1 MKAIVLVDNHWGIGR
16 GNNLLIK
23 IPEDM
28 KKFRH
33 FTLNNAVIMGRK
45 TMESMGCKPLKDRL
59 NIVLTRNYDIYY
71 SGFIFVHSEKELI
84 YYLSEHNLFDKSW
97 VIGGSEIYSLLL
109 KYCMEIRV
117 TKVDADLHAD
127 TYIDNLD
134 ADSSTWIQNAVI
146 DEPIMYENYRISFLA
161 YTNMNAFIQFMETV
175 VFKRK
180 LHNFEKLFF
189 EAGIRNFKPIA
200 DQSKIYGDIKSTI
213 DTINNIDIETRSTS
227 TCYDHQFTPQTF
239 SQIPHNSNTR
249 MIAKGDNIDDTKL

>member
-16 GNNLLIK
+16 ENDLLIK
-23 IPEDM
+23 ISEDM

-33 FTLNNAVIMGRK
+33 FTLNKAVIMGRK
-45 TMESMGCKPLKDRL
+45 TMESMRCKPLKNRL

-71 SGFIFVHSEKELI
+71 PGFVFVHSEKELI
-84 YYLSEHNLFDKSW
+84 IYLSEHNLFDKSW

-146 DEPIMYENYRISFLA
+146 DEPIMYENYRVSFLA
-161 YTNMNAFIQFMETV
+161 YTNLNAFIQFMETV

-180 LHNFEKLFF
+180 LHTFEKLFF

-249 MIAKGDNIDDTKL
+249 TIAKGDNIDDTKL